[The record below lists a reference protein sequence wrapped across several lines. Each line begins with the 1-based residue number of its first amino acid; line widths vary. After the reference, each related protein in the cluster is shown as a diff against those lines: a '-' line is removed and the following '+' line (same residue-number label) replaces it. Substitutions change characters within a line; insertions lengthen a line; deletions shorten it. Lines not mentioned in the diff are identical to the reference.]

1 MAYAKI
7 NSVTNANMAKVSSA
21 AKAALGKI
29 GSIDAPSAGF
39 ADDYSILL
47 DGVDDHM
54 TVDGAGSVI
63 SGDLG
68 SVSIWFTLD
77 TYAHTAWVMEAAID
91 GDSDNVVTI
100 YYHGG
105 TDQTRF
111 IHSGGGSETTIYA
124 TTAVENNGWH
134 HLVCT
139 WDTSSN
145 ASIMYIDGSSVATG
159 AAADFTGT
167 IDEIDFGK
175 RRGSAWLQWPGN
187 FNDIAFFDDVLTA
200 GEVSTIYN
208 SGDPKDESSHSGLVG
223 YWKMEENTGT
233 SVADSS
239 SNSNAMTLVNGA
251 AFEAETP

>member
-1 MAYAKI
+1 
-7 NSVTNANMAKVSSA
+7 MAKVNNA

-29 GSIDAPSAGF
+29 GSIDAPSASF

-54 TVDGAGSVI
+54 TADDAGGVI

-68 SVSIWFTLD
+68 SLSMWFKLE
-77 TYAHTAWVMEAAID
+77 TYAHTAFLMHATV
-91 GDSDNVVTI
+91 DSDNFIDI

-105 TDQTRF
+105 TNQTRLE
-111 IHSGGGSETTIYA
+111 HKGGGSENTTVA

-134 HLVCT
+134 HIVFT
-139 WDTSSN
+139 WDTSADSTV
-145 ASIMYIDGSSVATG
+145 IYIDGSSVATG
-159 AAADFTGT
+159 DCDDFTGT
-167 IDEIDFGK
+167 IDAIDFGK
-175 RRGSAWLQWPGN
+175 KRGSSWLQWPGN
-187 FNDIAFFDDVLTA
+187 FNDIAFFDDVLA
-200 GEVSTIYN
+200 SGEVSTIYN
-208 SGDPKDESSHSGLVG
+208 SGDPKDESSHSGLVA

-251 AFEAETP
+251 AFSSDTP